1 MNYAIIR
8 TGGKQYRVAPGD
20 IIRIERLDGD
30 PGAEVAFTDV
40 LMTAH
45 DGALQVGKPLVAGAR
60 VTGQVIQQGKAKK
73 ILVFKKKKR
82 KNYRR
87 HRGHRQ
93 LFTAVRVTQIEAGAD
108 SQTETGA
115 ESHGA

>member
-20 IIRIERLDGD
+20 VIRVERLDGE

-40 LMTAH
+40 LMTANE
-45 DGALQVGKPLVAGAR
+45 GTLQVGTPLVAGAR
-60 VTGQVIQQGKAKK
+60 VTGQVVQQGKAKK

-93 LFTAVRVTQIEAGAD
+93 MFTAVRVMQIEAGA
-108 SQTETGA
+108 
-115 ESHGA
+115 ESHGS

>member
-8 TGGKQYRVAPGD
+8 TGGKQYRVALGD
-20 IIRIERLDGD
+20 VIRIERLDGD

-45 DGALQVGKPLVAGAR
+45 DGTQQVGTPLVAGAC
-60 VTGQVIQQGKAKK
+60 VTGQVVQQGKAKK

-87 HRGHRQ
+87 HHGHRQ
-93 LFTAVRVTQIEAGAD
+93 MFTSVRVTQIEAGA
-108 SQTETGA
+108 EI
-115 ESHGA
+115 HGA